1 MSKICS
7 RSSIFFPSQS
17 LVPFGV
23 LSSILG
29 AILSVLFDLSDPNL
43 ETEVVKLLGV
53 QKVAWS
59 STSGVADVRSVCG
72 VLGGRGRTDLIALA
86 RRMVRIHVSIEDQ
99 GQNMTKLLR
108 QDEKRWTQSG
118 GVVLE
123 GQPWKVGW

>member
-59 STSGVADVRSVCG
+59 STSGVADVRSVRG

-108 QDEKRWTQSG
+108 QD
-118 GVVLE
+118 
-123 GQPWKVGW
+123 